1 MRGWVIGI
9 VVGVIVGIVLG
20 VVAGTTVIAPRLAGQ
35 PGGAN
40 GDTIGK
46 SAKATDGT
54 PKDPGA
60 PAAIAEPPV
69 RWKMASAYS
78 ADLPQLGTLA
88 KRLERSIWRVSG
100 GDIEIKFHEPG
111 ALTPNGRVFDA
122 VASGTID
129 AAFSSPEFWGDEI
142 PALHLF
148 SAVPF
153 GPLPSEYL
161 AWLNFGGGRD
171 LLRDIYHKQG
181 THGLVCGLIAPEG
194 SGWFRNRV
202 YVLEDLK
209 GLKMGFKGLGA
220 KVMAKLGVETRDLA
234 PGEILAALEKG
245 AIDAAEYSMPAID
258 LKLGLHQMANHYYF
272 PGWHQPATFFD
283 LLINLKS
290 WQALS
295 PTRKAQIEAVCGDNT
310 RFGLAEG
317 GALQFAALKE
327 MTAQGVQVHRWP
339 VEILTALKAA
349 WRDVATELADTD
361 KDFSRVWQSLSAFR
375 EDYAIWRELANP

>member
-1 MRGWVIGI
+1 MRAWVIGI
-9 VVGVIVGIVLG
+9 VVGLIVGIVLG
-20 VVAGTTVIAPRLAGQ
+20 VVAGTTVIAPRLANQ

-40 GDTIGK
+40 GDAVNKT
-46 SAKATDGT
+46 AKTKDKTA
-54 PKDPGA
+54 KDPVA

-88 KRLERSIWRVSG
+88 KRVERLIWRVSG

-111 ALTPNGRVFDA
+111 TLTTKDQVFDA

-129 AAFSSPEFWGDEI
+129 AAFSSPGVWGEKI
-142 PALHLF
+142 SALHLF

-161 AWLNFGGGRD
+161 AWMNFGGGQD
-171 LLRDIYHKQG
+171 LLQDIYHNRG
-181 THGLVCGLIAPEG
+181 IHGLVCGLIAPEA
-194 SGWFRNRV
+194 SGWFRKRV

-220 KVMAKLGVETRDLA
+220 KVMTKLGVETRDLA
-234 PGEILAALEKG
+234 AGEILAALENG
-245 AIDAAEYSMPAID
+245 TVDAAEYSMPAID

-327 MTAQGVQVHRWP
+327 MTAKGVQVHRWP

-349 WRDVATELADTD
+349 WVEVAKELADAD
-361 KDFSRVWQSLSAFR
+361 KDFRRVWQSISAFR
-375 EDYAIWRELANP
+375 EDYAIWQELANP